1 MIRLQISGLI
11 LSPFTSQDK
20 KKCDKIDL
28 LKKEEQEQVTDEH
41 KNHNTN
47 Q

>member
-20 KKCDKIDL
+20 KSVIKSICS
-28 LKKEEQEQVTDEH
+28 KKKEQEQVTDEH
-41 KNHNTN
+41 KNHNKN
-47 Q
+47 